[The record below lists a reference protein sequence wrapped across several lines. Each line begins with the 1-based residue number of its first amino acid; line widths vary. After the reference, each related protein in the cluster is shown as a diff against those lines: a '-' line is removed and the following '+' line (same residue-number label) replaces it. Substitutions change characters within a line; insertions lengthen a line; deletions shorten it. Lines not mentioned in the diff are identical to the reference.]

1 MTEFAFP
8 FLWGL
13 VVLSAFIGWGRVAA
27 RLAGAA
33 EPDWGLSAGWGMAL
47 LVAIGGVL
55 GFFGLAMAPVL
66 FGLVFFGVAAHLA
79 GYGKWRFPF
88 KGWSVAAWGLMA
100 VVAVVMLAQYSAVVS
115 LKAVNCPDDEVAYF
129 TFISR
134 LLQTGAI
141 LEPFSL
147 RRLATFGGHT
157 FLQSLVVMAGTEENA
172 FLLDRGIGALVAMGL
187 VAGFLRGAKTNPA
200 LPYIVAMVLTVFM
213 PLPFGNSSSHLNG
226 FVFFL
231 TLFRTLHLF
240 PLTFLGTLPGT
251 PWGPGPRRLWLIGM
265 IGAGMSALK
274 APMMV
279 AAAAAIFFYWLIP
292 VLLERENW
300 RRAGAALGHLG
311 LSASVFL
318 IAWMGMLYRSSGTVL
333 YPLFGGNNRPEYAS
347 TYWEAVG
354 PERLLELLW
363 DYFSQ
368 PLAVVALT
376 GLVIHVFRRGD
387 RASLALYL
395 GALVVAAATA
405 TTLTNDTALTQ
416 HRFVAPALN
425 AALVATVIHFLKG
438 IWEDLAEKGGTSP
451 MPRAGDAIFIAFALL
466 MAPYSVYHNTSRLID
481 GLDARVITPQQR
493 AAYAEMQAA
502 VPRGERMLA
511 IIDQAFA
518 LDYTRNTIF
527 NIDMPGGAS
536 PDPGMPFFKGPRAL
550 KEYLIGQSVR
560 YVAFRDFETPDY
572 CLYRRDVWVKQAR
585 GISPQWRQHSKYYLD
600 LFDTVTELAKS
611 ETMVY
616 RKGGLSVMRLR

>member
-13 VVLSAFIGWGRVAA
+13 VVLSAFIGWGRMAA

-33 EPDWGLSAGWGMAL
+33 EPDWGLSAGWGMAV

-55 GFFGLAMAPVL
+55 GLAGLALPPVL

-79 GYGKWRFPF
+79 GYGKWQLSF
-88 KGWSVAAWGLMA
+88 KGWSGAAWGLMA
-100 VVAVVMLAQYSAVVS
+100 IVAVVLLARYSFVVS
-115 LKAVNCPDDEVAYF
+115 FKGINCPDDEVAYF
-129 TFISR
+129 TFVSR
-134 LLQTGAI
+134 LLQTGTL

-147 RRLATFGGHT
+147 RRLTTFGGHA
-157 FLQSLVVMAGTEENA
+157 FLQSLVIMAGTEENA
-172 FLLDRGIGALVAMGL
+172 FLLDRGIGALVAVGL

-213 PLPFGNSSSHLNG
+213 PFPFGNSSSHLNG

-231 TLFRTLHLF
+231 TLFRTLYLF
-240 PLTFLGTLPGT
+240 PLTSTGT
-251 PWGPGPRRLWLIGM
+251 PLGPGPGPRPLWLIGM
-265 IGAGMSALK
+265 VGAGMSALK

-279 AAAAAIFFYWLIP
+279 AAAVAIFFYWLIP
-292 VLLERENW
+292 VLVERENW
-300 RRAGAALGHLG
+300 RRYGTALGHLG
-311 LSASVFL
+311 LSASDFL
-318 IAWMGMLYRSSGTVL
+318 ISWMAMLYRSSGTVL
-333 YPLFGGNNRPEYAS
+333 YPVFGGNNRPEYAS
-347 TYWEAVG
+347 TYWDAVG

-395 GALVVAAATA
+395 GALVVAVATA
-405 TTLTNDTALTQ
+405 TTLINDTALTQ

-438 IWEDLAEKGGTSP
+438 IWEDLAEKGGTHPLS
-451 MPRAGDAIFIAFALL
+451 RAGDAIFIAFALL
-466 MAPYSVYHNTSRLID
+466 MAPYSVYHDTSRLIE
-481 GLDARVITPQQR
+481 GLDVQVITPQQR

-502 VPRGERMLA
+502 VPKGERMLA

-518 LDYTRNTIF
+518 LDYARNTVF

-536 PDPGMPFFKGPRAL
+536 PDPGMPFFKGPQAL

-560 YVAFRDFETPDY
+560 YVAFRDFETREF
-572 CLYRRDVWVKQAR
+572 CLYRRDVWDKHAR
-585 GISPQWRQHSKYYLD
+585 GSSTQWRLQSKYYLD
-600 LFDTVTELAKS
+600 LFDTLTELAKS
-611 ETMVY
+611 EAVVY
-616 RKGGLSVMRLR
+616 RKGGLSVVRLR